1 MGTNIMNGAT
11 AGAGYGT
18 MIAPG
23 IGTLIGGGIG
33 AGVGALRGQFG
44 VSEKEK
50 AARGEVAGAIE
61 QIVAGATP
69 QQRAEAASAG
79 WSNPQQAL
87 ANIVLRD
94 KLGAQEGEAAMQ
106 GLFSA
111 SRG

>member
-50 AARGEVAGAIE
+50 AARGEVARAIE

-94 KLGAQEGEAAMQ
+94 KLGATEGEAAMQ
-106 GLFSA
+106 GLFAA